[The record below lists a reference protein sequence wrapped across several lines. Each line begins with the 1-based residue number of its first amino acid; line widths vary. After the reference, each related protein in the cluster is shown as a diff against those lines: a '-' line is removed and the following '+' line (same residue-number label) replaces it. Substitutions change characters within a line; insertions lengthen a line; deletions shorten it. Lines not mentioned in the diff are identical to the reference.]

1 MPDLVPLPGSERS
14 ELRGASPTPI
24 PLDESQVIIV
34 TVLLRRRAEVP
45 TALVEGPETISTSE
59 LGDRYG
65 GDPAD
70 AQLVSEVL
78 GSYGLTV
85 TETHLES
92 RRLKVSGTIAQ
103 MQAAFRTT
111 LSAVTS
117 PHPDGSGNVRH
128 RYRTGPLSVP
138 ARLSGIVTAVLGL
151 DDRPQARP
159 QFRRGPA
166 FGGRESAAPEDGT
179 GAAPDARSKGQPLT
193 APQVA
198 SFYKFPAGTDGTGQ
212 TVAIIEL
219 GGGYTASDL
228 STYFSG
234 LSLPVPSV
242 TAVGV
247 DSGSNSPGQEADG
260 EVELDIEVVGGVAPG
275 ASQVVYFAPNTDQ
288 GFVDAI
294 SQAVHATPA
303 PIAVSISWGQS
314 EDQWSAQSRIAM
326 DQAFAD
332 AAALGVTVTVAA
344 GDNGSSDDP
353 NERTQVHC
361 DFPASSPNALAC
373 GGTKLIGN
381 TSSFAIAS
389 EVVWNELAS
398 NEGAGGGGVSDVFP
412 LPSYQAN
419 AGVPKSAA
427 ASGSG
432 QGGTGRG
439 VPDVAGNA
447 DPVTG
452 YLVVVDGRQQPIG
465 GTSAAAPL
473 WAGLIARLAQATGK
487 KFGLLQPMLYAGAS
501 AGAAAPGFNDI
512 VKGGNGA
519 YQAGPGWDACTGL
532 GSPNGAQLLNL
543 LSGTTPT
550 TGS

>member
-14 ELRGASPTPI
+14 ELRDASPATA
-24 PLDESQVIIV
+24 PLDDSQVITV
-34 TVLLRRRAEVP
+34 TVVLRRRAEIP
-45 TALVEGPETISTSE
+45 TALVEGPQTVSQSE

-65 GDPAD
+65 ADPAD

-103 MQAAFRTT
+103 LQTAFGTT

-128 RYRTGPLSVP
+128 RYRTGSLSVP
-138 ARLSGIVTAVLGL
+138 ARLSGIITAVLGL

-166 FGGRESAAPEDGT
+166 SAARSAGEPEDGT
-179 GAAPDARSKGQPLT
+179 GAGTGTGTTGGPLT

-198 SFYKFPAGTDGTGQ
+198 GFYQFPSGTDGTGQ

-234 LSLPVPSV
+234 LSLAVPSV

-247 DSGSNSPGQEADG
+247 DGGSNSPGQQADG

-275 ASQVVYFAPNTDQ
+275 AIQFVYFAANTDQ

-294 SQAVHATPA
+294 SQAVHATPT

-314 EDQWSAQSRIAM
+314 EDQWSAQSRTAM
-326 DQAFAD
+326 DEAFAD

-353 NERTQVHC
+353 SEQTQVHC

-381 TSSFAIAS
+381 TSSFAITS
-389 EVVWNELAS
+389 EVVWNELAN
-398 NEGAGGGGVSDVFP
+398 NEGAGGGGVSDTFP

-419 AGVPKSAA
+419 AGVPTSAGA
-427 ASGSG
+427 
-432 QGGTGRG
+432 GGTGRG

-452 YLVVVDGRQQPIG
+452 YLVVVDGQREPIG
-465 GTSAAAPL
+465 GTSAVAPL

-487 KFGLLQPMLYAGAS
+487 RFGLLQPLLYAGVS

-512 VKGGNGA
+512 VQGNNGA
-519 YQAGPGWDACTGL
+519 YKAGPGWDACTGL
-532 GSPNGAQLLNL
+532 GTPNGTALLTL
-543 LSGTTPT
+543 LSGTTPST
-550 TGS
+550 NG

>member
-14 ELRGASPTPI
+14 ELQGASPVPT
-24 PLDESQVIIV
+24 PLDDSQVITV
-34 TVLLRRRAEVP
+34 TVMLRRRAEVP
-45 TALVEGPETISTSE
+45 TELVEGPETITTTE
-59 LGDRYG
+59 LGERYG
-65 GDPAD
+65 ADPAD
-70 AQLVSEVL
+70 AQLVAQVL

-103 MQAAFRTT
+103 MQAAFGTT

-117 PHPDGSGNVRH
+117 PHPDGSGDVRH
-128 RYRTGPLSVP
+128 RYRTGSLSVP
-138 ARLSGIVTAVLGL
+138 AQLSGIITAVLGL

-159 QFRRGPA
+159 QFRRGRA
-166 FGGRESAAPEDGT
+166 SSARASTGPEDGT
-179 GAAPDARSKGQPLT
+179 GAAPAAPAAGPLT

-198 SFYKFPAGTDGTGQ
+198 SFYQFPAGTDGTGQ

-234 LSLPVPSV
+234 LGLPVPSV

-247 DSGSNSPGQEADG
+247 DGGSNSPGQSADG

-275 ASQVVYFAPNTDQ
+275 AVQVVYFATNTDQ
-288 GFVDAI
+288 GFIDAI
-294 SQAVHATPA
+294 AQAVHATPS

-314 EDQWSAQSRIAM
+314 EDQWSAQSRTAM

-353 NERTQVHC
+353 SEQTQVHC

-373 GGTKLIGN
+373 GGTKLTGN
-381 TSSFAIAS
+381 PSSSAITS
-389 EVVWNELAS
+389 EVVWNELTS

-412 LPSYQAN
+412 PPSYQAN

-427 ASGSG
+427 GSASG
-432 QGGTGRG
+432 Q
-439 VPDVAGNA
+439 VA
-447 DPVTG
+447 
-452 YLVVVDGRQQPIG
+452 
-465 GTSAAAPL
+465 
-473 WAGLIARLAQATGK
+473 
-487 KFGLLQPMLYAGAS
+487 
-501 AGAAAPGFNDI
+501 AGAACPTWPA
-512 VKGGNGA
+512 
-519 YQAGPGWDACTGL
+519 
-532 GSPNGAQLLNL
+532 
-543 LSGTTPT
+543 TPT
-550 TGS
+550 R